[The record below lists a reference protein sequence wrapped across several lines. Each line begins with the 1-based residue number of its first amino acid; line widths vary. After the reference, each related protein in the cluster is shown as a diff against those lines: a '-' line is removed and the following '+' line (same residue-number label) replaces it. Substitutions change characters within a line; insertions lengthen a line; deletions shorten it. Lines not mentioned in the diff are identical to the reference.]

1 MAIWGGAR
9 MRDPFE
15 QVQQFVEALLA
26 GRKPRRFRVESRED
40 AAALRMAAALTAEG
54 HPARSEPDPAFI
66 ESLGSRLATP
76 HQPASRRGFLA
87 AALAGLA
94 AGLAGF
100 SAGRLSAP
108 SPGATP
114 AASGGGGALIREN
127 GRWFPVARLS
137 ALAERATMRFTAG
150 ALEGHLVKRG
160 NEVDAL
166 SAICSHMPCSLVYR
180 SADDDFLCPCH
191 DATFH
196 TNGEQ
201 KFARRP
207 YAPLTKFQ
215 VKVEGDQ
222 VMVWSVGDDAP
233 EAPSYNA

>member
-1 MAIWGGAR
+1 MK
-9 MRDPFE
+9 DQFE
-15 QVQQFVEALLA
+15 QVQHFVDALLA
-26 GRKPRRFRVESRED
+26 GRKPRRFRVETRDD
-40 AAALRMAAALTAEG
+40 AEALRMAAALAAEG
-54 HPARSEPDPAFI
+54 NPSGGEPDAAFI
-66 ESLGSRLATP
+66 AQLGLRLASP
-76 HQPASRRGFLA
+76 RPAASRRGFLA

-94 AGLAGF
+94 AGVAGF
-100 SAGRLSAP
+100 SAGRLSGPPSAAP
-108 SPGATP
+108 AT
-114 AASGGGGALIREN
+114 SGGGGALIREN
-127 GRWFPVARLS
+127 GRWFPIARLS
-137 ALAERATMRFTAG
+137 ELTERATLRFTAG

-180 SADDDFLCPCH
+180 DADDDFLCPCH

-215 VKVEGDQ
+215 VKVKGDR
-222 VMVWSVGDDAP
+222 VMVWSIGEDP
-233 EAPSYNA
+233 PQAPSYPT

>member
-1 MAIWGGAR
+1 MK
-9 MRDPFE
+9 DQFE
-15 QVQQFVEALLA
+15 QVHQFVDALLV
-26 GRKPRRFRVESRED
+26 GRKPRRFRVKTRDD
-40 AAALRMAAALTAEG
+40 AEALRMAAALAAEG
-54 HPARSEPDPAFI
+54 NPSSAEPDAAFVAA
-66 ESLGSRLATP
+66 LRSRLASP
-76 HQPASRRGFLA
+76 RPAASRRGFLA
-87 AALAGLA
+87 AVLAGLA
-94 AGLAGF
+94 AGVAGF
-100 SAGRLSAP
+100 SAGRLTGPP
-108 SPGATP
+108 SATP
-114 AASGGGGALIREN
+114 PASGGGGVPLIREN

-137 ALAERATMRFTAG
+137 ALAERTTLRFTAG

-180 SADDDFLCPCH
+180 AADDDFLCPCH

-222 VMVWSVGDDAP
+222 VMVWSIGEDPPQAP
-233 EAPSYNA
+233 YNPI